1 MPELRWYF
9 DLVSPFSWIALPRVE
24 ALAARH
30 GVAFRPVVLGALLSH
45 WGGIGPAELAPKRV
59 HTYRLVQFQAE
70 RAGLPM
76 RFPPRH
82 PFNSLAVQRLLT
94 GLGAP
99 GPAVRAAFE
108 FVWAE
113 GRDPSDPVELAALG
127 ARLGV
132 ADAAALADAPAAKAG
147 LRAATEEAIAAGV
160 FGVPTLLAGTELF
173 WGADAM
179 DWAEACLAD
188 PDLLRRGEMA
198 RLAAL
203 PVGVERRRPAG

>member
-30 GVAFRPVVLGALLSH
+30 GVACRPVVLGALLSH

-59 HTYRLVQFQAE
+59 HTYRLVQFQAG
-70 RAGLPM
+70 RAGLPL

-82 PFNSLAVQRLLT
+82 PFNPLAAQRLLT
-94 GLGAP
+94 ALGATP
-99 GPAVRAAFE
+99 AAVRLAFE

-113 GRDPSDPVELAALG
+113 GRDPSDPAELAALG

-132 ADAAALADAPAAKAG
+132 ADAAALAEAPAAKAG

-160 FGVPTLLAGTELF
+160 FGVPTLRAGAELF

-179 DWAEACLAD
+179 DWAEAYLAD
-188 PDLLRRGEMA
+188 PGLHGRGEMA
-198 RLAAL
+198 RLATL
-203 PVGVERRRPAG
+203 PVGVERRRGG